1 MSSLKDMNIRPIR
14 ESDVE
19 QLDLYRREYLEG
31 WLEVPH
37 GFSGLGVETA
47 VAEKDGKIIGSLTG
61 TSAVLMDPFIH
72 DKRASGSDVFS
83 AVLALERVLAYKA
96 QTGGA
101 LDAYI
106 AIPEQETAYIEM
118 VKRCGYAVTCERCV
132 ILRRPL
138 VPDTVALLENEQP
151 AVTQETNV

>member
-19 QLDLYRREYLEG
+19 QLDLFRRQYLAG
-31 WLEVPH
+31 WLELPH
-37 GFSGLGVETA
+37 GFSASGVETA
-47 VAEKDGKIIGSLTG
+47 IAEKNGKIVGSLTG
-61 TSAVLMDPFIH
+61 TNAVLFDPFIH
-72 DKRASGSDVFS
+72 DKNASGSDIFS

-101 LDAYI
+101 MDGYI

-118 VKRCGYAVTCERCV
+118 VKRCGYSITCENCV

-138 VPDTVALLENEQP
+138 VPDTVALLENE
-151 AVTQETNV
+151 

>member
-19 QLDLYRREYLEG
+19 QLDLFRREYLDA
-31 WLEVPH
+31 WLEIPK
-37 GFSGLGVETA
+37 GFSGPGVETA
-47 VAEKDGKIIGSLTG
+47 VAEKGGKIIGSLTG
-61 TSAVLMDPFIH
+61 VSAVLMDPFIH
-72 DKRASGSDVFS
+72 DKRASGSDIFS

-101 LDAYI
+101 LDSYI
-106 AIPEQETAYIEM
+106 AVPEQATAYLEM
-118 VKRCGYAVTCERCV
+118 VKRCGYSVTCERCV

-138 VPDTVALLENEQP
+138 VPDTVPLLENEPQ